1 MVVARGNP
9 AEVVLDYRIDYGELD
24 ASDTY
29 DLDEDLDKEERD
41 EEQIER

>member
-1 MVVARGNP
+1 MTVARGNP

-29 DLDEDLDKEERD
+29 DLDEDRDQDELD
-41 EEQIER
+41 EEKIER